1 VSDNDGQTVEATETS
16 GWGARRRR
24 EPDPCSLSRA
34 ELIDYLH
41 HHPTVSLWPF
51 CGRALGLS
59 RSLTYR
65 CEEIKVLR
73 LGHRRLVASSW
84 LERFLFGEQ

>member
-1 VSDNDGQTVEATETS
+1 VSDNDKQPAEVRQTSAS
-16 GWGARRRR
+16 GARKTR

-51 CGRALGLS
+51 AGRALGLS

-65 CEEIKVLR
+65 CEEIKILR